1 MLDWLAGF
9 LDQVITFFQFV
20 WDFLSSG
27 IYDFVK
33 DGLVL
38 LTKAAIY
45 SWVQVQLLALEV
57 AYEAAQGV
65 MDDIGLAE
73 AVRERWGA
81 LPAEVVN
88 ALNFFGIPQALNI
101 LFSALSTRF
110 ALKFVPFIG
119 R

>member
-1 MLDWLAGF
+1 MFDWLAGY
-9 LDQVITFFQFV
+9 LDQITSFFQFV

-45 SWVQVQLLALEV
+45 SWIQVQLLALEV
-57 AYEAAQGV
+57 AYQTAQEV
-65 MDDIGLAE
+65 MQDIGLAE
-73 AVRERWGA
+73 AVRQRFGA
-81 LPAEVVN
+81 LPAEVVD

-101 LFSALSTRF
+101 IFSALSTRL